1 MYWFLWRAINLL
13 FQVFSALILVYC
25 LLSWFARPGSSVFRL
40 YCGLGDVVE
49 PLIRPFRRLTSGFT
63 YRTGIDFAPW
73 LALIGL
79 NILRSAALL
88 VLRMVFV

>member
-79 NILRSAALL
+79 NIL
-88 VLRMVFV
+88 V